1 MRFRSRFLE
10 NINSE
15 VLTYTYSEFD
25 SDHEN
30 GLLFLDLG
38 LLEGVGSILK
48 FGILNFACQTKNSG
62 RWLRP
67 AYCSRLA

>member
-30 GLLFLDLG
+30 GLLFWIWGFWRVWGAFL
-38 LLEGVGSILK
+38 S
-48 FGILNFACQTKNSG
+48 SG
-62 RWLRP
+62 F
-67 AYCSRLA
+67 